1 MVRTVKK
8 PEERRLDI
16 VNAARRLFQ
25 SKGYNETT
33 MQDVIDDLGIAKGTV
48 YYYFKSKEELLEAVV
63 DLITDESV
71 ARMEQAV
78 AETSGN
84 ALDKL
89 RTLITTGNIS
99 ADNPDIMEE
108 LHRPGN
114 MEMHA
119 RSLAVAV
126 LKQAPLYARLFE
138 QGRAEGLFQS
148 DAPLLETAEF
158 ILSAVQF
165 LTDQGIYPWT
175 DETLIRRAIAIP
187 SIIEAMLKAPPG
199 SFQFLLPKLSENGET
214 KE

>member
-25 SKGYNETT
+25 SKGYAETT

-71 ARMEQAV
+71 TRMEQAV
-78 AETSGN
+78 AEASGN

-89 RTLITTGNIS
+89 RALITSGDV
-99 ADNPDIMEE
+99 AEDNPNIMEE

-114 MEMHA
+114 MEMHT
-119 RSLAVAV
+119 RSLAVAL
-126 LKQAPLYARLFE
+126 LKQAPLYAKLFE

-148 DAPLLETAEF
+148 DTPLETAEF
-158 ILSAVQF
+158 ILAAVQF
-165 LTDQGIYPWT
+165 LTDRGIYPWT
-175 DETLIRRAIAIP
+175 DETLIRRAMAIP
-187 SIIEAMLKAPPG
+187 SIIEAQLKAPPG
-199 SFQFLLPKLSENGET
+199 SFQFLLSQLQNGES
-214 KE
+214 E